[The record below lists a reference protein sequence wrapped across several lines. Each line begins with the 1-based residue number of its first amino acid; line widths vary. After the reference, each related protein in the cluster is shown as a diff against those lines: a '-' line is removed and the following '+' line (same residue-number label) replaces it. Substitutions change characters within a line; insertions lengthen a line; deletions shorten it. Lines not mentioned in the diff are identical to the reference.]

1 MNCKNQWTNK
11 FLVES
16 LNRSY
21 IDNDYKKHR
30 KHLLV
35 EREISRTSELMVLVE
50 RTKLVEEEQ
59 KEVALMMKEFEE
71 MRKMV
76 NIMRNKIGEKHLR
89 IYRIRN
95 GEHAEKDERKK
106 FIMPCPGND
115 CKGYLS
121 TQYKCELCKLYV
133 CPDCFEII
141 GYSKEEGGHLCKEDN
156 LKSAPQWYSRSHKL
170 HREYHLIV
178 QKTQV
183 LYLLDNL

>member
-1 MNCKNQWTNK
+1 MICGVCCENFNKSTRSKITCEFSGCGYEACKICIRTYLLGTTNDPHCMNCKNQWTNK

-35 EREISRTSELMVLVE
+35 EREISRTPELMVLVE

-76 NIMRNKIGEKHLR
+76 NIMRNR
-89 IYRIRN
+89 
-95 GEHAEKDERKK
+95 RKT
-106 FIMPCPGND
+106 FT
-115 CKGYLS
+115 YLS
-121 TQYKCELCKLYV
+121 
-133 CPDCFEII
+133 
-141 GYSKEEGGHLCKEDN
+141 H
-156 LKSAPQWYSRSHKL
+156 
-170 HREYHLIV
+170 
-178 QKTQV
+178 
-183 LYLLDNL
+183 